1 MQLQNKAA
9 LVTGAARGIGAA
21 IARRFVAEGAHV
33 VLADV
38 DQTAVQALAADLG
51 ESALAVSLDVTDAED
66 WRAAVDALT
75 EAAGGVDIL
84 VNNAGLYARER
95 LQDIGEADWDRIMAV
110 NAKGPFLGVQAVF
123 ASMRSRGGGSIVNIS
138 STAGIRASIATHYGS
153 SKGAVRLM
161 SKSVAVQGA
170 PHRIRCNSVHPGP
183 VDTSMGHAAVPADV
197 RDDRLGRIP
206 LGRFAEPREIANAVL
221 FLASDESSFITG
233 TELIV
238 DGGATIA

>member
-183 VDTSMGHAAVPADV
+183 VDTSMGHAAVPADI